1 MANIQKIIGRQI
13 FDSRGNPTVEVDVI
27 LENGV
32 LGRAAVPSGASTG
45 AYEAH
50 ELRDNSSD
58 YFGRGVTTAI
68 SNINNEINKNLS
80 GLSSENQK
88 AIDNLLI
95 NLDGTENKSRLGA
108 NAILGVSLA
117 TAKASAK
124 NNKIQLFEY
133 LSNNSSYTL
142 PVPMMNIING
152 GAHAN
157 NLLDFQ
163 EFMIMPISAS
173 SFQNA
178 MQMGS
183 EIFHSLKKILSDM
196 GEPTSVGD
204 EGGFAP
210 NIASPEDTL
219 SLLCKAV
226 ENSGYKVKDDI
237 VFALDVAATEF
248 QKDGFYNLT
257 NMNNPINSDE
267 MINYLKT
274 LIDKFPIFSIEDPL
288 GEDDWE
294 AWTKLNFE
302 IGDNVQ
308 IVGDD
313 LFATNSRRLKKGI
326 ELNSANSIL
335 IKVNQIGTLTETF
348 NSIEIA
354 DNNNYSYIISHRSG
368 ETEDNF
374 IADLSVATESCQIKT
389 GSLTRSDRVSKYNQL
404 IRIEEFLGKNSKY
417 AGKSILK

>member
-88 AIDNLLI
+88 SIDNLLI

-237 VFALDVAATEF
+237 VFALDIAATEF

-257 NMNNPINSDE
+257 N
-267 MINYLKT
+267 
-274 LIDKFPIFSIEDPL
+274 
-288 GEDDWE
+288 
-294 AWTKLNFE
+294 
-302 IGDNVQ
+302 
-308 IVGDD
+308 
-313 LFATNSRRLKKGI
+313 
-326 ELNSANSIL
+326 IL
-335 IKVNQIGTLTETF
+335 IL
-348 NSIEIA
+348 
-354 DNNNYSYIISHRSG
+354 
-368 ETEDNF
+368 
-374 IADLSVATESCQIKT
+374 LS
-389 GSLTRSDRVSKYNQL
+389 
-404 IRIEEFLGKNSKY
+404 
-417 AGKSILK
+417 